1 METKE
6 KKIPLVKQSASFK
19 MIIPAEVERQIRF
32 LCERVW
38 DTEWSGVLF
47 YTPSGDFADGS
58 LEIRCVD
65 IFPMDIGSSTYTEF
79 NMSPD
84 VIGYMAQK
92 PELLDCKMGL
102 IHSHNNMSTFF
113 SSTDTNTL
121 LEEGNE
127 RNHFVSL
134 IVNNAG
140 KYTAAITRKVKYH
153 SVRDRSYEGFNGPVT
168 IEGQEVIEGE
178 EIEYFNLD
186 IVFEEE
192 QTDAFKEIA
201 DRLAEIKKAKA
212 ATPKTYTQGWV
223 NPNWHNPT
231 KSPVTTPTNMYE
243 RKYPTLFDDEDWESP
258 YGQQIVKSSAKP
270 KETVKTGVLK
280 KAEVEEEEPTGP
292 IFTDVDIDKVM
303 TQLITGSVTVTSVDK
318 DTKQK
323 LIKTMEVRFD
333 NRFNKNDPTLTL
345 FEYWAT
351 DFLEFLLWYSTG
363 DKDVDECLA
372 AEELA
377 TKLIEAFEKLPSN
390 KYTEKYIELLTKYA
404 SKF

>member
-6 KKIPLVKQSASFK
+6 KKIPLIKQSASFK
-19 MIIPAEVERQIRF
+19 IIIPAEVERQIRF

-65 IFPMDIGSSTYTEF
+65 IFPMDIGNATYTEF

-153 SVRDRSYEGFNGPVT
+153 SVRELSYEGFDGPVT
-168 IEGQEVIEGE
+168 LADKEVIEGE

-186 IVFEEE
+186 IVFEDE
-192 QTDAFKEIA
+192 QSDSIKEIA
-201 DRLAEIKKAKA
+201 ERLSEIKKAKA
-212 ATPKTYTQGWV
+212 AAPKTYSPGWV
-223 NPNWHNPT
+223 NPAWKNPVAG
-231 KSPVTTPTNMYE
+231 SPVKTTTNIH
-243 RKYPTLFDDEDWESP
+243 KPYPSLFEEDDDDWGGH
-258 YGQQIVKSSAKP
+258 YGRQTVIETPSKP
-270 KETVKTGVLK
+270 KSAPKTVKE
-280 KAEVEEEEPTGP
+280 EVPTDP
-292 IFTDVDIDKVM
+292 IFTDEDIEKAL
-303 TQLITGSVTVTSVDK
+303 TQLITGSVTVTKVDK

-323 LIKTMEVRFD
+323 LIKTMETRFD
-333 NRFNKNDPTLTL
+333 NRFNKHDPALTL

-351 DFLEFLLWYSTG
+351 DFIEFLLWYSV
-363 DKDVDECLA
+363 DEADIDECLA

-377 TKLIEAFEKLPSN
+377 TKLVAAFEKLPNN
-390 KYTEKYIELLTKYA
+390 KYIDKYIELLTKYA
-404 SKF
+404 TKF